1 MMLKVLSILYHKVHN
16 VKFNFPQDAQN
27 FEVCVRMEN
36 VFKNKFFEKTRGEF
50 WVILQWW
57 DEDYDIILAK
67 TYWQN

>member
-27 FEVCVRMEN
+27 FEVCVRTEN

-50 WVILQWW
+50 WVILQGW

>member
-36 VFKNKFFEKTRGEF
+36 VLILSGGHVPTQNKFFEKTRGEF
-50 WVILQWW
+50 
-57 DEDYDIILAK
+57 
-67 TYWQN
+67 